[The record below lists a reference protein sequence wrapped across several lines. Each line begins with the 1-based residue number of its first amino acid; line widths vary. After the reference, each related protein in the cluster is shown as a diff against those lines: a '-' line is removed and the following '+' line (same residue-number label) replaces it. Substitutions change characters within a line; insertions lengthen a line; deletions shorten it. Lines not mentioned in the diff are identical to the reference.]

1 MLAMEVAEVVQRQ
14 QGQRLRV
21 GFGADGALL
30 ESTEPDEP
38 LPLGAFVAIDRV
50 GERHARVRRG
60 ADGRPMVI
68 AAADTALAHVYRIAA
83 RCGLRSGYPPE
94 VQAETDALLA
104 APGID
109 DPALVDLT
117 ALPFVTID
125 YETSRDLDQ
134 ALHIARDGDGFA
146 VWYALADAAYY
157 VRPGSALFADAL
169 VRGAS
174 FYLPGLTVPMLP
186 PELSEGIVSLNPGV
200 DRRALVFRILLDAT
214 GQVRATELLR
224 ARILSR
230 AKLTYDGVQA
240 HFDAPARSP
249 LRDREFTP
257 SLELLAEV
265 GRLRIARA
273 EARDV
278 VKYDRIAVRL
288 SLHDA
293 GAECVSIDGEPR
305 NDVQA
310 WNEQISLLSN
320 IEGARFLAARV
331 DPSTGLAG
339 VFRVHEP
346 PTELELGELCRS
358 IGELVRALDLEPTW
372 RWERE
377 RESLGDYISR
387 LPGAGPR
394 ARLSRALQR
403 QAMILGR
410 ASYFD
415 IIPGPHYGI
424 GATAYSRFSSPMRE
438 IVGVV
443 TKHLALHQLAGTP
456 VAQSGLTRALVEA
469 ACESGNRSKTL
480 QKRATRDANKLA
492 IDQLFGAELE
502 REPES
507 RAVYDATVMGLSP
520 VKIYLQ
526 LDAPPIEV
534 KLYTADQAQ
543 LMGSALIAAS
553 RFELRAGEQV
563 IRVGDAVRTRVHTY
577 DRSRDRWV
585 MRVL

>member
-1 MLAMEVAEVVQRQ
+1 MPAMEVAEVVERK
-14 QGQRLRV
+14 QGMRLRV
-21 GFGADGALL
+21 GFGTDGALL
-30 ESTEPDEP
+30 EPTEPDVL

-50 GERHARVRRG
+50 GERRAQVRLG
-60 ADGRPMVI
+60 ADHRPIVI
-68 AAADTALAHVYRIAA
+68 AAADTALAGVYRIAA
-83 RCGLRSGYPPE
+83 RRGMRIGYASD

-125 YETSRDLDQ
+125 YESSRDLDQ
-134 ALHIARDGDGFA
+134 AVHVTRDGDGFA
-146 VWYALADAAYY
+146 VWYALADAAHY

-174 FYLPGLTVPMLP
+174 YYLPGLTVPMLP

-200 DRRALVFRILLDAT
+200 DRRALVFRILLDMT
-214 GQVRATELLR
+214 GDVRATELLR
-224 ARILSR
+224 ARIRSR

-240 HFDAPARSP
+240 HFDAPGSSP
-249 LRDREFTP
+249 LRDREFTA
-257 SLELLAEV
+257 SLELLAAV

-278 VKYDRIAVRL
+278 VKYDRLAVRL
-288 SLHDA
+288 SLRDA

-305 NDVQA
+305 NDVQS
-310 WNEQISLLSN
+310 WNEQISLLTN

-346 PTELELGELCRS
+346 PTEIELDELCRS
-358 IGELVRALDLEPTW
+358 VDELVRALELEPAW
-372 RWERE
+372 RWDRR
-377 RESLGDYISR
+377 RESLGDYIGR
-387 LPGAGPR
+387 LPDAGPR

-410 ASYFD
+410 ASYFA
-415 IIPGPHYGI
+415 ITPGPHYGI
-424 GATAYSRFSSPMRE
+424 GAAAYSRFSSPMRE
-438 IVGVV
+438 VVGVV

-456 VAQSGLTRALVEA
+456 VAQSGLTRALIEA
-469 ACESGNRSKTL
+469 ACESGNRSKAL

-492 IDQLFGAELE
+492 IDQLFEADLE
-502 REPES
+502 RAPS
-507 RAVYDATVMGLSP
+507 ARTIYDSTVMGLSP
-520 VKIYLQ
+520 AKIYLQ

-534 KLYTADQAQ
+534 KLYTDDQAQ
-543 LMGSALIAAS
+543 LVGSALIALS
-553 RFELRAGEQV
+553 RFELRAGDTI
-563 IRVGDAVRTRVHTY
+563 IRVGDQVRARVHTY
-577 DRSRDRWV
+577 DRARDRWV
-585 MRVL
+585 MRML

>member
-1 MLAMEVAEVVQRQ
+1 MEVAEVVQRKA
-14 QGQRLRV
+14 GMRLRV
-21 GFGADGALL
+21 GFGTDGALL
-30 ESTEPDEP
+30 EPIEPDP
-38 LPLGAFVAIDRV
+38 VLPLGAFVAIDRV
-50 GERHARVRRG
+50 GEHHARVRFG
-60 ADGRPMVI
+60 ADGQPLVI
-68 AAADTALAHVYRIAA
+68 AAADTALAEVHRIAA
-83 RCGLRSGYPPE
+83 RCGLRPGYAPE

-134 ALHIARDGDGFA
+134 ALHVTRDGDGFG

-169 VRGAS
+169 VRGTS
-174 FYLPGLTVPMLP
+174 YYLPGLTVPMLP

-200 DRRALVFRILLDAT
+200 DRRALVFRMLLDAT
-214 GQVRATELLR
+214 GQVRSTELVR
-224 ARILSR
+224 ARIHSR

-249 LRDREFTP
+249 LRDREFTA

-265 GRLRIARA
+265 GRLRIAHA

-288 SLHDA
+288 SLRDA
-293 GAECVSIDGEPR
+293 GAERVRIDGEPR

-310 WNEQISLLSN
+310 WNEQISLLTN

-346 PTELELGELCRS
+346 PTELELGELRGS
-358 IGELVRALDLEPTW
+358 IDELVKALELEPTW
-372 RWERE
+372 RWDRA
-377 RESLGDYISR
+377 RESLGDYIGR
-387 LPGAGPR
+387 LPDEGPR

-410 ASYFD
+410 ASYFA
-415 IIPGPHYGI
+415 ITPGPHYGI
-424 GATAYSRFSSPMRE
+424 GAAAYSRFSSPMRE

-443 TKHLALHQLAGTP
+443 TKHLALHQLAGTS
-456 VAQSGLTRALVEA
+456 VAQSGLTRALIEA
-469 ACESGNRSKTL
+469 ACESGNRSKAL

-492 IDQLFGAELE
+492 IDQLFTSELE
-502 REPES
+502 RAPEA
-507 RAVYDATVMGLSP
+507 RTVYDATVMGLSAA
-520 VKIYLQ
+520 KIYLQ
-526 LDAPPIEV
+526 LDAPPIEI
-534 KLYTADQAQ
+534 KLYTVDQAQ
-543 LMGSALIAAS
+543 LLGSTPIATS
-553 RFELRAGEQV
+553 RFELRVGKRI
-563 IRVGDAVRTRVHTY
+563 IRVGDAVRARVHGY
-577 DRSRDRWV
+577 DRARDRWV
-585 MRVL
+585 MRLL